1 MPRARLTST
10 LAAAACLAAAAFAPN
25 ASAALR
31 SPPLVADCPGGSAY
45 SEQTRGPFRLEG
57 CLVAESSRFITAPG
71 TTRAELSGF
80 DVVLSGGE
88 QLALMR
94 TGSTRI
100 VSVGSG
106 KTSRIELHAKRAPID
121 VPLFSGTSLDL
132 TSDSGVD
139 FDFDLGQI
147 PGTARLLG
155 LDVEGDVQG
164 KIGYSMKASGTDVN
178 ANLKFPDIL
187 GGSVLAFD
195 LGVVDGTGLQLNS
208 LELAQGSAQLPF
220 DDVPGAFLKDVRIK
234 FQAPSNVT
242 IGGKLVLPMLVP
254 QAFGGTLTFNQ
265 GGLTGFSGEIDG
277 LNLPIDPATGVFFL
291 QGGSVNVQVDPLGF
305 GGSVKLSAGPAD
317 ATTGAHIYTYTGSFQ
332 FLNSDPSKITLT
344 GTSSLLGIGSLQ
356 AAGGVQSVTYSSDQ
370 VLSLNETAT
379 AGFNVSD
386 VGALTATVNADGSIA
401 RNGIQIGGSASGN
414 ASVFGLTLAQ
424 AGGSWK
430 ANGTGYGAC
439 LTGNVLGASVTAQ
452 GKADWGSNPTLDLG
466 CNLNRFAQRSLSA
479 RTLKAGG
486 TVAVARG
493 ATNAAVRVRGAAG
506 PPAFD
511 LRLADGTVL
520 QIRDPQPNAT
530 VAAGRA
536 VYRIVAPNTVG
547 VYVSSPPAGT
557 WTVDE
562 LAGQPL
568 AEIQAADDAPPAV
581 SAKVTGDG
589 ETRTLSWSAGD
600 LGGGR
605 LQLSEVQADGT
616 TNQLVDTNDRTG
628 DTGFAVPFGKAGT
641 RKLVATIT
649 GTDGIPRATVQ
660 AGSYSAPRPFVPLP
674 PRDIK
679 ASFKRG
685 TLTLSQVPPRSADRR
700 PDYWNYKVKLADGR
714 VLYFQ
719 AKGKQKVKVR
729 GVARRTRFT
738 VSVSGIE
745 TEGLQGKARVERGRA

>member
-31 SPPLVADCPGGSAY
+31 SPPLVADCPDGSVY

-57 CLVAESSRFITAPG
+57 CLVTESSRFITAPG
-71 TTRAELSGF
+71 TARAELSGF

-88 QLALMR
+88 QLALIR
-94 TGSTRI
+94 TGSTRV

-106 KTSRIELHAKRAPID
+106 KASRIELHAKRAPID
-121 VPLFSGTSLDL
+121 VPLFSGQSLDL
-132 TSDSGVD
+132 TSSSGVD

-155 LDVEGDVQG
+155 LDVEGDVDG
-164 KIGYSMKASGTDVN
+164 KIGYSMQASGTDVN
-178 ANLKFPDIL
+178 ANLRFPAIL

-195 LGVVDGTGLQLNS
+195 LGVIDGTGLQLNS

-291 QGGSVNVQVDPLGF
+291 QGGSVSVQVNPLGF
-305 GGSVKLSAGPAD
+305 GGSIKLSAGPAD

-344 GTSSLLGIGSLQ
+344 GTSSLLGIGNLK

-370 VLSLNETAT
+370 VLSLDETAT
-379 AGFNVSD
+379 AGFNVND
-386 VGALTATVNADGSIA
+386 IGALTADVNVGGSFA
-401 RNGIQIGGSASGN
+401 RNGIQLGGSASGN

-439 LTGNVLGASVTAQ
+439 LTGTVLGASVTAQ
-452 GKADWGSNPTLDLG
+452 GKADWGRDPTLDLG
-466 CNLNRFAQRSLSA
+466 CNLSRFAQRSLS
-479 RTLKAGG
+479 LKAGG
-486 TVAVARG
+486 TVSVARG
-493 ATNAAVRVRGAAG
+493 ATNAAVRVRGVNG
-506 PPAFD
+506 PPSFD
-511 LRLADGTVL
+511 LRMADGTVTA
-520 QIRDPQPNAT
+520 IRDPKESAT
-530 VAAGRA
+530 VVGNRA
-536 VYRIVAPNTVG
+536 VQRIVAPNTVA
-547 VYVSSPPAGT
+547 VYVATPPAGT

-568 AEIQAADDAPPAV
+568 VEILAADDAPPAV

-589 ETRTLSWSAGD
+589 ESRTLSWTAGD

-605 LQLSEVQADGT
+605 LQISEVQADGT
-616 TNQLVDTNDRTG
+616 TNQLVDTDKRSG
-628 DTGFAVPFGKAGT
+628 DTAFTVPFGKAGT
-641 RKLVATIT
+641 RRLVATIT

-660 AGSYSAPRPFVPLP
+660 AGSYAAPRPFVPLP

-679 ASFKRG
+679 ASFKAG

-714 VLYFQ
+714 VEYFQ